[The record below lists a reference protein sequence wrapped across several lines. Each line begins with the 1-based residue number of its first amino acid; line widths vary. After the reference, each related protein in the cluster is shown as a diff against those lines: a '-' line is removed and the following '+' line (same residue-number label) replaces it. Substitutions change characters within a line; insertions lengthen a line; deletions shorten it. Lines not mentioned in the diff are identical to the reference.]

1 MVLSMEQLMV
11 LLAGQLGLLARQGP
25 AAGCKMA
32 CRALLAGL
40 LKLVA
45 RQRAPARLRLLL
57 LLKLALVGL
66 PGLALRQAGPAS
78 LLLAGLPRLAPRQTA
93 PAQLLQ
99 LLHSVCMAPLTT
111 SLAAWQVLCQ
121 HRPTD
126 SASSLWPELLLPA
139 WRQQRAAQ
147 LAPSQG
153 QQALG
158 STQGLWSVQRQQGL
172 KGKTG
177 SRKGQTLQ

>member
-1 MVLSMEQLMV
+1 MVLSIEQLMV

-45 RQRAPARLRLLL
+45 RQRAPARLRRLL

-66 PGLALRQAGPAS
+66 PGLALRQAGPA
-78 LLLAGLPRLAPRQTA
+78 AATAAQRVHGTADNQPR
-93 PAQLLQ
+93 
-99 LLHSVCMAPLTT
+99 CMAGAL
-111 SLAAWQVLCQ
+111 
-121 HRPTD
+121 
-126 SASSLWPELLLPA
+126 SASASRQRLFSLWPELLLPA
-139 WRQQRAAQ
+139 WRQQGAAQ

-158 STQGLWSVQRQQGL
+158 STQGLWSAQRQQGL